1 MRFRMG
7 LRVGFARWFDCSCR
21 RRLGTG
27 TVVWKDVMPIVVGF
41 LLTTVLG
48 GLLGVLFQRQSWA
61 HQYRVQLAD
70 QELQLALR
78 IFEEISR
85 LLDRRLYRLRLL
97 AGEATPPNT
106 GARSALAESH
116 MDAYRA
122 VLFEW
127 NDGINRN
134 LALVQRYYG
143 AEMRD
148 RLDNTIGA
156 AFVDLGREVEALWK
170 GAGQLRPDLETRL
183 RQLGGL
189 VYHFNLEM
197 IRAVQ
202 QRDVGLLGRARPT
215 A

>member
-1 MRFRMG
+1 M
-7 LRVGFARWFDCSCR
+7 
-21 RRLGTG
+21 
-27 TVVWKDVMPIVVGF
+27 WKDVMPIVVGF

-85 LLDRRLYRLRLL
+85 LLDKRLYRLRLL

-197 IRAVQ
+197 IEAVQ

-215 A
+215 V